1 MAETMNKREMIVKRI
16 AQEFKDG
23 DVVNLGIGM
32 PTLVADHVPSDV
44 EIFLQS
50 ENGFI
55 GMGPCPPKGEE
66 DRDLIN
72 AGNKPVT
79 VKGGGCFFDSALS
92 FGIIRGGHV
101 DTTVLGTLEVD
112 QEGNIANYIIPGK
125 MVPGMGGAMDLCTGA
140 KRVII
145 ATDHVN
151 KNGVS
156 KILRRCTLPLTAAKQ
171 ADMIVTDMAVM
182 EVTPQGLLLKEIAPG
197 LTVADVVGH
206 TEADLIISDEVTT
219 MCVA

>member
-1 MAETMNKREMIVKRI
+1 MAEKISKREMIVKRI
-16 AQEFKDG
+16 AREFKDG

-32 PTLVADHVPSDV
+32 PTMVADHVPADV

-55 GMGPCPPKGEE
+55 GMGPCPPEGQE
-66 DRDLIN
+66 DPDLIN

-79 VKGGGCFFDSALS
+79 IKQGGCFFDSATS

-101 DTTVLGTLEVD
+101 DATVLGTLEVD

-151 KNGVS
+151 KNGSS
-156 KILRRCTLPLTAAKQ
+156 KILKRCTLPLTAVGQ
-171 ADMIVTDMAVM
+171 ANLIVTDMAVM
-182 EVTPQGLLLKEIAPG
+182 EVTDAGLVLKEVAPG
-197 LTVADVVGH
+197 LTVDDVVAH
-206 TEADLIISDEVTT
+206 TDADLIIPDEVPV
-219 MCVA
+219 MQVC